1 MDVVIDVVH
10 RTYRSASLLVLGVLG
25 LVFVVGLAAWVL
37 VDELSRGRW
46 LVAVAAF
53 LWGVV
58 LAELVGEV
66 FLRPRVTTTRDGVV
80 LVNPFRTVVVPWEEV
95 RGVETELALQIVVD
109 GGRHSSFAATG
120 SRRGPGSARSRL
132 FGRRGPAPGDEP
144 SLDQLLKAGGAAGAI
159 TPPVECKLFIDAGM
173 NEWRERTGRP
183 RTQTLEEQWAMLERP
198 DGEPPAMILWHRPW
212 LLAFVV
218 PAVLL
223 IAVTIAVQ
231 TTS

>member
-66 FLRPRVTTTRDGVV
+66 FLRPRVTTTRQGVV
-80 LVNPFRTVVVPWEEV
+80 LVNPFRTVVVPWEQI

-120 SRRGPGSARSRL
+120 NRRPSRGALLG
-132 FGRRGPAPGDEP
+132 GRRQPPGGEQ
-144 SLDQLLKAGGAAGAI
+144 SLDQLLKAGVAAGAL
-159 TPPVECKLFIDAGM
+159 TPPVECKLFIDAAM
-173 NEWRERTGRP
+173 NEWRQRTGR
-183 RTQTLEEQWAMLERP
+183 RMQTLEEQWAALERP
-198 DGEPPAMILWHRPW
+198 DGEPPALITWHRRW
-212 LLAFVV
+212 LLAFAV
-218 PAVLL
+218 PTVLL
-223 IAVTIAVQ
+223 VAVTLALHF
-231 TTS
+231 TT

>member
-10 RTYRSASLLVLGVLG
+10 RTYRSASLLVLGVIG
-25 LVFVVGLAAWVL
+25 LVFVVSLATWVL
-37 VDELSRGRW
+37 VDELSRGHW
-46 LVAVAAF
+46 LVAAAAF

-58 LAELVGEV
+58 LTELVGEV
-66 FLRPRVTTTRDGVV
+66 FLRPRVTTTREGVV

-120 SRRGPGSARSRL
+120 NRRGSRAARGG
-132 FGRRGPAPGDEP
+132 GRGGPTPDAEP
-144 SLDQLLKAGGAAGAI
+144 SLDQLLKAGGEAGAI

-183 RTQTLEEQWAMLERP
+183 RTQTLEEQWAALERP
-198 DGEPPAMILWHRPW
+198 DGEPPAVITWHRPW
-212 LLAFVV
+212 LLAFAV

-223 IAVTIAVQ
+223 IALTIALQ
-231 TTS
+231 LRS

>member
-10 RTYRSASLLVLGVLG
+10 RTYRSASLSVLGVVG
-25 LVFVVGLAAWVL
+25 LVLVVGLATWVL
-37 VDELSRGRW
+37 VDELSRGHW
-46 LVAVAAF
+46 LVAAAAF

-58 LAELVGEV
+58 LTELVGEV
-66 FLRPRVTTTRDGVV
+66 FLRPRVTTTREGIV

-120 SRRGPGSARSRL
+120 TRRGSRTARGGGRPG
-132 FGRRGPAPGDEP
+132 PTPGGEP
-144 SLDQLLKAGGAAGAI
+144 SPDQLLRAEVAAGAI

-183 RTQTLEEQWAMLERP
+183 RTQTLEEQWAALERP
-198 DGEPPAMILWHRPW
+198 DGEPPAVIIWHRPW
-212 LLAFVV
+212 VLAFAV

-223 IAVTIAVQ
+223 IGVTIALQ
-231 TTS
+231 LRP